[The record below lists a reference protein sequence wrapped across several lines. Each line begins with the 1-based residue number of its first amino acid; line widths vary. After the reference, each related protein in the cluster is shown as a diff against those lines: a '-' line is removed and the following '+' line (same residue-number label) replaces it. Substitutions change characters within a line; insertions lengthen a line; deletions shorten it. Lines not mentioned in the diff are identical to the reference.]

1 MSLKNWEDNLT
12 DLLYYLR
19 PVSRLMCEIFPIA
32 SKWQGFAMTSQ
43 LPNERAGICPFPWL
57 SLITHTHIRR
67 HPCHVFPVCF
77 WRFNICII
85 RDTLWTA
92 SHWPFLIHTNKHCC
106 PDKYSIL
113 LFVLFI
119 LYNLFFNSQGSIICL
134 VYVQCGF
141 ILFHLMFV
149 FTFFFF
155 FV

>member
-57 SLITHTHIRR
+57 SLITHTYIRR

-77 WRFNICII
+77 WRFYICII
-85 RDTLWTA
+85 RDTFWTA
-92 SHWPFLIHTNKHCC
+92 SHRPILIHTNKRCC
-106 PDKYSIL
+106 PEKCSIL
-113 LFVLFI
+113 LLFYLI
-119 LYNLFFNSQGSIICL
+119 YIIYFLIHNLALFAWYMYNVALY
-134 VYVQCGF
+134 YF
-141 ILFHLMFV
+141 ILF
-149 FTFFFF
+149 TT
-155 FV
+155 